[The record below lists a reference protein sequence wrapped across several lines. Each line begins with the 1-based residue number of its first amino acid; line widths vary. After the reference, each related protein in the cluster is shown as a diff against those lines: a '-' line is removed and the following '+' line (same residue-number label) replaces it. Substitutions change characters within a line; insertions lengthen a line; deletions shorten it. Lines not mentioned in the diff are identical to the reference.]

1 MAPGP
6 MTVAGALDPQAML
19 ARFGAWAVL
28 IVVFAESGLPAL
40 GVFLPGDT
48 LLLPAGL
55 ACSLSTLGA
64 ARLSLPLVL
73 ACAGVGSLAGAQT
86 GFWLGRRGGRSMR
99 LRRPEGRGQ
108 AHMKRVEA
116 LFTRYGPRRAV
127 VLGRFVPVVRTL
139 VHPAAGLLGMPTAS
153 FTLWQAVAGLAWSQ
167 SLVLAGYALGESGRR
182 GTAYLAPAIAAV
194 VAVGLLPPAIQWL
207 RARRADRR
215 PGGADQAL
223 STAEVP
229 SRRPSAPARARCR

>member
-1 MAPGP
+1 
-6 MTVAGALDPQAML
+6 MTVAGALDPQALL

-28 IVVFAESGLPAL
+28 VVVFAETGLPAL

-73 ACAGVGSLAGAQT
+73 ACAGAGSLAGAQT

-99 LRRPEGRGQ
+99 LRRLEGRGQ
-108 AHMKRVEA
+108 ARMERAEA
-116 LFTRYGPRRAV
+116 LFARYGPRRAV
-127 VLGRFVPVVRTL
+127 LLGRFVPVVRTL
-139 VHPAAGLLGMPTAS
+139 VHPAAGLLDMPTAS

-167 SLVLAGYALGESGRR
+167 SLVLAGYVLGESGRR
-182 GTAYLAPAIAAV
+182 GAAFLAPAIAAV
-194 VAVGLLPPAIQWL
+194 VAVGLLPTVIQWL
-207 RARRADRR
+207 RARRSDRHPVAVDRAVPAADTPPR
-215 PGGADQAL
+215 
-223 STAEVP
+223 
-229 SRRPSAPARARCR
+229 SRTDSGQTRCR